1 MNQEQASAL
10 QKSEDFFDFWK
21 PVKSGFSTDVL
32 VPPFLMK
39 RMEQILKISNIEHSI
54 YIENVED
61 LIKNERSRTSQGYTG
76 KINFNEYYSHDDV
89 SIKLGIITIFNFSLK
104 EMFFTDQSF
113 LNNLS
118 ITN

>member
-10 QKSEDFFDFWK
+10 QKSEDFYDFWK

-39 RMEQILKISNIEHSI
+39 QMEQILKQSNIEHSI
-54 YIENVED
+54 YIENLAN
-61 LIKNERSRTSQGYTG
+61 LIKTQKSRTSQGYTG

-89 SIKLGIITIFNFSLK
+89 STSTHSSEIRGLRST
-104 EMFFTDQSF
+104 
-113 LNNLS
+113 
-118 ITN
+118 

>member
-61 LIKNERSRTSQGYTG
+61 LIRNERSRTSQGYTG

-89 SIKLGIITIFNFSLK
+89 SIKLGIFTFSLK
-104 EMFFTDQSF
+104 EMFFT
-113 LNNLS
+113 N
-118 ITN
+118 